1 MSDFGPKLSAWLD
14 SELPPDEALAL
25 DALLKSD
32 PALQAELAQLMAAN
46 DAASAEFSAM
56 LAAPVPLAL
65 ARAIDRT
72 PAPPATQIARR
83 TPFWAAIAA
92 SLVLLTVGAAGG
104 FLTAK
109 QTEIAATRDWIE
121 DIAEY
126 HGVYAAQ
133 SRHLVEVPASDSDH
147 IKTWLTAQV
156 GTPFEIP
163 DLSGSG
169 LEFQGARLLVAAGK
183 PVGHL
188 MYRDSGGQVV
198 ALCFVASDKPPT
210 TKIESRSSNGLQ
222 MRVWGKAGARFVLI
236 GPESMSGLSEIAMT
250 AQTA

>member
-14 SELPPDEALAL
+14 SELPADEAQAL

-32 PALQAELAQLMAAN
+32 PALQAELALLMAAN

-65 ARAIDRT
+65 ARAIDRA
-72 PAPPATQIARR
+72 APSELGIARR
-83 TPFWAAIAA
+83 RPYWAAIAA
-92 SLVLLTVGAAGG
+92 SLVLLTVGAGGG
-104 FLTAK
+104 FLAAK
-109 QTEIAATRDWIE
+109 QSEIAAPRDWVE

-133 SRHLVEVPASDSDH
+133 SRHLVEVPASESDH

-183 PVGHL
+183 PVGQL
-188 MYRDSGGQVV
+188 MYRDAGGQVV
-198 ALCFVASDKPPT
+198 ALCFVASDKPPAT
-210 TKIESRSSNGLQ
+210 EIQSLSSNGFQ
-222 MRVWGKAGARFVLI
+222 MRVWGRAGARFVLI
-236 GPESMSGLSEIAMT
+236 GPESMTGLSEIAKS
-250 AQTA
+250 AQTV